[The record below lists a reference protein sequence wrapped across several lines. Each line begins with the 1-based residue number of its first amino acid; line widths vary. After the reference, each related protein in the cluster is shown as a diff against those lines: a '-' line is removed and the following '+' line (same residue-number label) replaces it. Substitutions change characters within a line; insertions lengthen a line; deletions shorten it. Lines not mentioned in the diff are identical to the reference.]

1 MTAWTIF
8 THPMALK
15 STSLLWL
22 VIPLCASVAI
32 TYKTIRTNNLRQLP
46 LEVLMLVIYMVV
58 GLAALCAGL
67 YLLFSWVL

>member
-1 MTAWTIF
+1 MIAWTIF

-22 VIPLCASVAI
+22 AIPLCASVAI
-32 TYKTIRTNNLRQLP
+32 AYKTVRTRNLRRLP
-46 LEVLMLVIYMVV
+46 LDVLMLVIYMVV